1 MINIEYGRR
10 AAEVKRWTIVKL
22 TREQSVA
29 EHHYNVWIIARG
41 ISEVLGIE
49 LHNSRDA
56 QAIEHLAL
64 THDLQET
71 VTGDVPSPFKDLA
84 PASFRALEE
93 TARNSVGLPSDAG
106 NRGTIVEAVVKLAD
120 IAETL
125 FFAYQN
131 GGRDRPAVWV
141 YVVDRFRSILKAVT
155 KQYAHLPWERVNNLF
170 LACSPADP
178 AWARTLEGAYTMEN
192 AT

>member
-1 MINIEYGRR
+1 
-10 AAEVKRWTIVKL
+10 
-22 TREQSVA
+22 
-29 EHHYNVWIIARG
+29 
-41 ISEVLGIE
+41 VLGIE

-56 QAIEHLAL
+56 MAIERWAL

-131 GGRDRPAVWV
+131 GARDRPAVWDYIV
-141 YVVDRFRSILKAVT
+141 ERFRSILKAVT
-155 KQYAHLPWERVNNLF
+155 KQFAHLPWERVCDLF
-170 LACSPADP
+170 RACSPGDP
-178 AWARTLEGAYTMEN
+178 AWAKTLDGAYKMVD
-192 AT
+192 AA